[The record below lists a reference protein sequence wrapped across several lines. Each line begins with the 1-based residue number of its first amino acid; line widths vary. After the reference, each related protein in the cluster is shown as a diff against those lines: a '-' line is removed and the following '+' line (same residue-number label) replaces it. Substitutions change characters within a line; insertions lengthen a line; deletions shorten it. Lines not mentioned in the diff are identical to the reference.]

1 LYSLTSL
8 GFGPYFQEQPCVDGA
23 IPARIA
29 GEYKHGYLVWF
40 ECDEGF
46 ARLSGRLMRDL
57 SEEARPTVGDWV
69 ALKSLP
75 VPDQTAIIEQV
86 LARRSVFTRG
96 AAGRETRRQVIAAN
110 VDLVFIVT
118 GLDANYNVHRIQRYV
133 ARVRASGAQPLV
145 VLNKAD
151 VCDAISAHVGEV
163 EASVPGVQV
172 VATSAIL
179 GHGLESISKLL
190 QPGITAAFVGSSGAG
205 KSTLINAFLGEQKL
219 ATGEIRASD
228 GRGRHTTA
236 GRQMVV
242 APSGGLLIDTPGM
255 RELALFDDE
264 GIDSVFPEIEEMSLR
279 CRFRDCTH
287 QSEPGCAVRQS
298 VDSGVLP
305 PDRFAHYHKMQAE
318 ARNYELRLD
327 ERERRRT
334 ERAVGKQ
341 RARDLR
347 LIYRR
352 KEGRLD

>member
-1 LYSLTSL
+1 MYSLTDL
-8 GFGPYFQEQPCVDGA
+8 GFGPYFREQLCDDGA
-23 IPARIA
+23 VPARIA

-40 ECDEGF
+40 ERDEGF

-57 SEEARPTVGDWV
+57 HEEARPTVGDWV

-75 VPDQTAIIEQV
+75 VPDHTAIIEQV

-96 AAGRETRRQVIAAN
+96 AAGRATRRQVIAAN

-118 GLDANYNVHRIQRYV
+118 GLDTNYRVHRIQRYV
-133 ARVRASGAQPLV
+133 ARVRASGAQPIA

-151 VCDAISAHVGEV
+151 VCDNVSERVAEVTLAI
-163 EASVPGVQV
+163 PGVQV
-172 VATSAIL
+172 LLTSAVL
-179 GHGLESISKLL
+179 KHGLETISELL
-190 QPGITAAFVGSSGAG
+190 QPGITSAFVGSSGAG
-205 KSTLINAFLGEQKL
+205 KSTLINAFLGEDKL

-228 GRGRHTTA
+228 GRGRHTTT

-242 APSGGLLIDTPGM
+242 TPAGGLLIDTPGM
-255 RELALFDDE
+255 RELALFDEE
-264 GIDSVFPEIEEMSLR
+264 GIDSVFPDIEEMSLR

-287 QSEPGCAVRQS
+287 QSEPGCAVRQAI
-298 VDSGVLP
+298 DGGVLP
-305 PDRFAHYHKMQAE
+305 PDRFEHYHKMQAE

-334 ERAVGKQ
+334 ERAIGKQ

-352 KEGRLD
+352 KEGRLG

>member
-1 LYSLTSL
+1 
-8 GFGPYFQEQPCVDGA
+8 
-23 IPARIA
+23 
-29 GEYKHGYLVWF
+29 
-40 ECDEGF
+40 
-46 ARLSGRLMRDL
+46 
-57 SEEARPTVGDWV
+57 
-69 ALKSLP
+69 
-75 VPDQTAIIEQV
+75 
-86 LARRSVFTRG
+86 
-96 AAGRETRRQVIAAN
+96 
-110 VDLVFIVT
+110 
-118 GLDANYNVHRIQRYV
+118 
-133 ARVRASGAQPLV
+133 
-145 VLNKAD
+145 
-151 VCDAISAHVGEV
+151 
-163 EASVPGVQV
+163 V

-219 ATGEIRASD
+219 ATGEIRAGD
-228 GRGRHTTA
+228 GHGRHTTTS
-236 GRQMVV
+236 RQMVV

-352 KEGRLD
+352 KEGHLD